1 VRADVWEELE
11 RRGTRI
17 AVVRFCG
24 RAGEGGRI
32 GEVILG
38 CDDGDHFVAADRCT
52 RRDELAYALEAP
64 VWDRYGAFAGQPQIR
79 GDVTWI
85 LMERSIVISG
95 HRGREPF
102 KEIVA

>member
-1 VRADVWEELE
+1 VRADVWDELE
-11 RRGTRI
+11 RRGATI
-17 AVVRFCG
+17 AIVRFSG
-24 RAGEGGRI
+24 RAGAGGRI
-32 GEVILG
+32 GVVILG
-38 CDDGDHFVAADRCT
+38 CDDGEHFVEADRWT
-52 RRDELAYALEAP
+52 RRDELAYALEAR

-79 GDVTWI
+79 GEVTWI